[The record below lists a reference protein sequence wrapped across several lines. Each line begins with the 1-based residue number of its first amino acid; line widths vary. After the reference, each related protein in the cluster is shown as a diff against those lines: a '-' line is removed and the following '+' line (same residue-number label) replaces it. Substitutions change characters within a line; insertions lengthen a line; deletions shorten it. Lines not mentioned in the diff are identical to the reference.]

1 MSKNMKNA
9 SLLPIGSGEEK
20 TRFFEKPGVR
30 SVAASLVC
38 IAAGILVGFLV
49 MLIIA
54 AGSQGC
60 DPLMGLATL
69 IGGPFSSG
77 SWNYITTNLGDMI
90 FYAAP
95 LILTGLSVA
104 IAFKTGLFNIGA
116 PGQFLM
122 GTAGSLTV
130 ALSIDSTGKS
140 GGFWVWLL
148 AIAVGMICG
157 MLWGAIPGLFKAFF
171 GVNEVIVCIMTNW
184 IAANLVSWFFST
196 KNAII
201 NTGKGKSGYL
211 ITTASTGNGTPKL
224 ALDKVFKGSY
234 VDAGILIAVICAAA
248 IYVILN
254 KTTFGYE
261 LKACGSNRNAAKYA
275 GMNEKRNIVLSMAI
289 AGLLAALGG
298 AIYYLNPGIEFS
310 YKSAYSNLPDYGF
323 NGIPAA
329 LLASN
334 NPIGVIFS
342 GLFLRYL
349 SQGGDNLTSAGY
361 NRYIADIIIA
371 IIIYFSG
378 SAKLIRDFLSEKI
391 KERAGRKKKSDGNT
405 ASANGA
411 DTDNDKKEA

>member
-1 MSKNMKNA
+1 M
-9 SLLPIGSGEEK
+9 LLTVGSGEGK
-20 TRFFEKPGVR
+20 VRFFDKPGVR

-38 IAAGILVGFLV
+38 ILGGILVGFLV
-49 MLIIA
+49 MLLIA
-54 AGSQGC
+54 AGSTGC
-60 DPLMGLATL
+60 DPLLGLATL

-77 SWNYITTNLGDMI
+77 SWLYITTNLGDMI

-95 LILTGLSVA
+95 LIMTGLSVA

-140 GGFWVWLL
+140 SGFWVWLL

-157 MLWGAIPGLFKAFF
+157 MLWGAIPGLFKALF

-184 IAANLVSWFFST
+184 IAANLVSWFFSAKT
-196 KNAII
+196 SLI
-201 NTGKGKSGYL
+201 NTGKGKAGYL

-224 ALDKVFKGSY
+224 FLDRIFKGSY
-234 VDAGILIAVICAAA
+234 VDAGIVIAVIFAAV
-248 IYVILN
+248 IYVIMN

-289 AGLLAALGG
+289 AGMLAALGG
-298 AIYYLNPGIEFS
+298 ALYYLNPGIEFS
-310 YKSAYSNLPDYGF
+310 YKSAYSSLPDYGF
-323 NGIPAA
+323 NGIPVA

-334 NPIGVIFS
+334 NPLGVIFS
-342 GLFLRYL
+342 GIFLRYL

-378 SAKLIRDFLSEKI
+378 SSKLIRDFLV
-391 KERAGRKKKSDGNT
+391 ERSKKRAKKVASDC
-405 ASANGA
+405 SNGE
-411 DTDNDKKEA
+411 NGCNGKGGVR